1 MTMAAGVAC
10 SRPPQESRLMTDA
23 PRINVVELTVSE
35 LSNALKRAI
44 EDGFGYVRVRGELGN
59 VKYHCQRPR
68 LSRPEGRQ
76 GLPRRRDLA
85 DSPRRA
91 SSSSWRQGWKSS

>member
-1 MTMAAGVAC
+1 
-10 SRPPQESRLMTDA
+10 MTDA

-59 VKYHCQRPR
+59 VKYHSQRPR
-68 LSRPEGRQ
+68 LSRPERRQ
-76 GLPRRRDLA
+76 GLPRRH
-85 DSPRRA
+85 
-91 SSSSWRQGWKSS
+91 